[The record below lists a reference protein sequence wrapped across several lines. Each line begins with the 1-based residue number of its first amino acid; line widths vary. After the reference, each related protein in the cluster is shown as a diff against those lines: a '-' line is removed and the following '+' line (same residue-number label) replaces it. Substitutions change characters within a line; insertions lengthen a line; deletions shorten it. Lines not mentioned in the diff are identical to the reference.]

1 MLTMK
6 NSETMKKIKA
16 IFAIVVISLF
26 FAVSGA
32 YAQATSPSDPPS
44 GGPQAGDQPIG
55 CGAPVG
61 SGLAILLSLGA
72 GYGAKKAYNYYKKD
86 KEELES

>member
-1 MLTMK
+1 MK
-6 NSETMKKIKA
+6 KSEIMKKIKA
-16 IFAIVVISLF
+16 IFAIVVVSLF

-32 YAQATSPSDPPS
+32 YAGTNPSDPP
-44 GGPQAGDQPIG
+44 GAPQAGDQPIG
-55 CGAPVG
+55 GGAPVG

>member
-1 MLTMK
+1 MITMK
-6 NSETMKKIKA
+6 KSETMKKIKA

-26 FAVSGA
+26 FTVSGV
-32 YAQATSPSDPPS
+32 YAQATSPADPP

-55 CGAPVG
+55 GGAPVG